1 MATEQEALKFF
12 QEVLHH
18 EPGVARRML
27 ADLNVFIAEK
37 KHPAPG
43 GRVRSIADYPSS
55 WLGSLAVEAQMVS
68 RYRAA
73 ELVREGWPLETPDEH
88 VEVLA
93 QGHWELPVS

>member
-1 MATEQEALKFF
+1 MATEQETLNFF
-12 QEVLHH
+12 QHVLHH

-27 ADLNVFIAEK
+27 NDLNTFIAEN

-55 WLGSLAVEAQMVS
+55 WLGALAVESNMVS

-73 ELVREGWPLETPDEH
+73 ELVREGWPLETREERF
-88 VEVLA
+88 EVLA
-93 QGHWELPVS
+93 QGHWELPA